1 MRPTER
7 AEWRPAGNAPAMPP
21 AQPLFAAIV
30 AQAAAARGGAFTIS
44 EIAERLNTPA
54 KVVAACVALH
64 LAAARSIVDPNKL
77 VVPGPE
83 DPVSDDM
90 LGIVRL

>member
-7 AEWRPAGNAPAMPP
+7 PEGEPAGEAAMPP
-21 AQPLFAAIV
+21 TQHLFAAIV
-30 AQAAAARGGAFTIS
+30 AQAASARDQTLTIS
-44 EIAERLNTPA
+44 DIAERLNTPA
-54 KVVAACVALH
+54 KAVSACVALH

-77 VVPGPE
+77 IVPRPE
-83 DPVSDDM
+83 DPVSDEM

>member
-7 AEWRPAGNAPAMPP
+7 AEGKPANDAAATPP
-21 AQPLFAAIV
+21 AQRLFAAIV
-30 AQAAAARGGAFTIS
+30 AQAATARGGAFTIS

-54 KVVAACVALH
+54 KAVAARVALH

-77 VVPGPE
+77 VIPGPE